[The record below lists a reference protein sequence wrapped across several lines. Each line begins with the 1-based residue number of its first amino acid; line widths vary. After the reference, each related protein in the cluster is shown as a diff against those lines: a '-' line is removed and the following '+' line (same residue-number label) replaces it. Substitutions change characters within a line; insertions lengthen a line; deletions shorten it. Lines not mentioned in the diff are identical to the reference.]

1 MSGDTSFAVFGHFL
15 SWASSFMVLFSSC
28 VPRSSGMFNCFSMLL
43 LISSHFSFSYAVT
56 CPNCAGTIRSCTF
69 DGDGAPCPLVAVVTA
84 NAVALKTGAAG
95 VVMLAV
101 GIPTRITRIFT
112 RRVLDRISFLKGRF
126 NSREPFD
133 TAAKSGL
140 QLYEA
145 FSEGL
150 LRSSEATAN
159 LARILV
165 KTTDK
170 TDRENIQALML
181 AVANEPKSTLKDHG
195 GDSQPVGV
203 YTYTWLKCVE
213 YVQGAARSSTRSDGE
228 ADSSIS
234 IGFGKNQVPKTS
246 DNFYEVLNMFLLI
259 VTTTALVNPLIMLS
273 FLQKVVYEPMRNHL
287 YSWMMAMELFLTYVH
302 TIESSDDSDITF
314 GNVVEKGG
322 TDHHATEAVLRGKE
336 HFGSIFRKLRLEAS
350 GRNGSKNEDGDVS
363 TKVWNNTFSHTS
375 KQYCQSW
382 NRNQTHPEAH
392 LLSDGTCKFNHG
404 CCHWV
409 SDKGPGGMC
418 GNTSHKWGKCDNP
431 AKCDAKATA

>member
-1 MSGDTSFAVFGHFL
+1 
-15 SWASSFMVLFSSC
+15 MVLFPSC
-28 VPRSSGMFNCFSMLL
+28 VPRSRGLFNCFSMLL
-43 LISSHFSFSYAVT
+43 LISYHFSFSYAVT

-69 DGDGAPCPLVAVVTA
+69 DVDGAPCPLVAVVTS
-84 NAVALKTGAAG
+84 NAAALKTGAAG

-133 TAAKSGL
+133 TAAKTGL

-203 YTYTWLKCVE
+203 YTY
-213 YVQGAARSSTRSDGE
+213 
-228 ADSSIS
+228 
-234 IGFGKNQVPKTS
+234 
-246 DNFYEVLNMFLLI
+246 
-259 VTTTALVNPLIMLS
+259 
-273 FLQKVVYEPMRNHL
+273 
-287 YSWMMAMELFLTYVH
+287 
-302 TIESSDDSDITF
+302 
-314 GNVVEKGG
+314 
-322 TDHHATEAVLRGKE
+322 
-336 HFGSIFRKLRLEAS
+336 
-350 GRNGSKNEDGDVS
+350 
-363 TKVWNNTFSHTS
+363 
-375 KQYCQSW
+375 
-382 NRNQTHPEAH
+382 
-392 LLSDGTCKFNHG
+392 
-404 CCHWV
+404 
-409 SDKGPGGMC
+409 
-418 GNTSHKWGKCDNP
+418 
-431 AKCDAKATA
+431 